1 MLNKEFFI
9 LEKEIHIN
17 KDDYFSLTDI
27 AKHKNPEAPADFVK
41 KWLRCKYTIEF
52 IGLWES

>member
-17 KDDYFSLTDI
+17 KDDYFSFTDI